1 MTKELTNKDLFVPV
15 VSKDLR
21 KTYPELAKIE
31 EFKDMNS
38 LDLKFCWYYAI
49 YFSDIVDV
57 KEKVRKSIDH
67 SYGDVISRI
76 DKDRFMRLDFPD
88 RIIVAVKKFE
98 TFDIGVRFQARMI
111 TERQLQAFEK
121 LSIADVDN
129 VGKILIYDEDD
140 KNHEDPIGEKR
151 DWTQVNAFVNT
162 QVKINESLPEL
173 INRLEE
179 GFGIKTSKSVK
190 TISGGDIR
198 EDYFRKKEEQELE
211 KN

>member
-1 MTKELTNKDLFVPV
+1 MKELTNKDLFVPV

-21 KTYPELAKIE
+21 KTYPELARIE

-38 LDLKFCWYYAI
+38 SDLKFCWYYAI
-49 YFSDIVDV
+49 YFADLEDV
-57 KEKVRKSIDH
+57 KQKVKKSIDH

-76 DKDRFMRLDFPD
+76 DHDRFMKLDFPD
-88 RIIVAVKKFE
+88 RILVAIKKFE
-98 TFDIGVRFQARMI
+98 TFDIGVRFRARMI

-129 VGKILIYDEDD
+129 VGKVLIYDEDD
-140 KNHEDPIGEKR
+140 RNHEDAIGEKR

-173 INRLEE
+173 INRMEE

-198 EDYFRKKEEQELE
+198 EDYFRKKEEQESD

>member
-1 MTKELTNKDLFVPV
+1 MKELTSKDLFVPV

-21 KTYPELAKIE
+21 KTYPELSRIE

-38 LDLKFCWYYAI
+38 LDLKFCWYYSI
-49 YFSDIVDV
+49 YFADLEDV
-57 KEKVRKSIDH
+57 KQKVKKSIDH
-67 SYGDVISRI
+67 SYGDTINRV
-76 DKDRFMRLDFPD
+76 DNDRFMKLDFPD
-88 RIIVAVKKFE
+88 RIVAAIKKFE
-98 TFDIGVRFQARMI
+98 TFDIGVRFRARMI

-129 VGKILIYDEDD
+129 VGKVLIYDEDD
-140 KNHEDPIGEKR
+140 KNHEDAIGEKR

-173 INRLEE
+173 ISRMEE
-179 GFGIKTSKSVK
+179 GFGIKTSKSIK

-198 EDYFRKKEEQELE
+198 EDYFRKLEEKESD